1 MLTSRLP
8 EDQPGSHICP
18 CCKGRGFMPSG
29 NHCQF
34 CDGTGQVEDAPL
46 PSLSSDFDLPFG
58 KNDPAAEIYARL
70 TTITCDCFRIPHA
83 FYCATVTRDLV
94 PGYGQTAAGVADADD
109 QRKAD
114 AR

>member
-8 EDQPGSHICP
+8 EDSP
-18 CCKGRGFMPSG
+18 
-29 NHCQF
+29 
-34 CDGTGQVEDAPL
+34 
-46 PSLSSDFDLPFG
+46 
-58 KNDPAAEIYARL
+58 
-70 TTITCDCFRIPHA
+70 CDCFRIPHA

-94 PGYGQTAAGVADADD
+94 PGYLDSADGLADADD